1 MVAIHLVFHVSMFRK
16 YVHDPAH
23 IISYEDLEFQPNLSY
38 EEQPIKILDRKEQI
52 LRLKTIPLVKVLWR
66 NFSQEEASWELE
78 VEMKKKY
85 PHLFGM
91 YPNSNFE
98 DEVSFKG
105 ERV

>member
-1 MVAIHLVFHVSMFRK
+1 MLHK

-38 EEQPIKILDRKEQI
+38 EEQPIKILDQKEQI
-52 LRLKTIPLVKVLWR
+52 LKSKTIPLVKVLWR
-66 NFSQEEASWELE
+66 NFSQEEVSWELE
-78 VEMKKKY
+78 AEIKKKY